1 MNPLHFILIIFLI
14 ILIYIT
20 LRYILSKS
28 SKLTGLINANKR
40 VMKDNY
46 FKAQWYQAL
55 ADQANFAKNGDIP
68 VPFWAKI
75 SAIPQ
80 GPVANAVN
88 KNLAGADVQSEA
100 NMADQQIEQIIADH
114 AK

>member
-1 MNPLHFILIIFLI
+1 MSDENQLLI
-14 ILIYIT
+14 
-20 LRYILSKS
+20 SKG
-28 SKLTGLINANKR
+28 TGLINANKR

-75 SAIPQ
+75 SAFPQ

-88 KNLAGADVQSEA
+88 KILAGADVQSEA